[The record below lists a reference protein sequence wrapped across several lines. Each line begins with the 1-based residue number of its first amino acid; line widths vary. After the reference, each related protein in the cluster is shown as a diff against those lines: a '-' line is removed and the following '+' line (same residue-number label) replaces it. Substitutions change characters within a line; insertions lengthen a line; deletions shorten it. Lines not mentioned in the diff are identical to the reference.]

1 MSRIAE
7 LETMLDERPDDP
19 FLIYALA
26 REYQKEP
33 AGTMQALLM
42 FEHLV
47 NHHPDY
53 IATYYH
59 YAKMLYGIGN
69 QPEAIRLLELGIERG
84 LAAKDMHAVSEMKGM
99 LMGWGSDE
107 DA

>member
-33 AGTMQALLM
+33 AGIMQALLM
-42 FEHLV
+42 YEHLV
-47 NHHPDY
+47 NNHPDY
-53 IATYYH
+53 IATYYQ

-69 QPEAIRLLELGIERG
+69 QPEAMKLLETGIERG

-99 LMGWGSDE
+99 LMGWSSDE
-107 DA
+107 EE